1 MISNAMRAQNSRTKS
16 AMQTPM
22 AVLRTVASS
31 MLKSYVAAVLVAA
44 AVALVADEEMYV
56 VFDMIF
62 IAIPPSTVCIR
73 LSYRRVWE

>member
-44 AVALVADEEMYV
+44 AVALVADEEMCV

-62 IAIPPSTVCIR
+62 IAIPSTGCIR
-73 LSYRRVWE
+73 LSYRRAWE

>member
-44 AVALVADEEMYV
+44 AVALVADDEMCV

-62 IAIPPSTVCIR
+62 IAIPPKYSMIR